1 MSQKIRKCYILHM
14 QTLQKMTQ
22 GKTKLLCKTATVH
35 CVMEKDKIRAVK
47 KACML
52 SGSYCVPLAGMSMYF
67 HIKQLKSGLGTYFSS
82 HSDITPIECSVTNR
96 VVVVVDFFFF
106 FLISNWKA
114 PGFHTT

>member
-35 CVMEKDKIRAVK
+35 CVMEKDKIHAVK

-52 SGSYCVPLAGMSMYF
+52 SGSYCVPLAGHEYVF
-67 HIKQLKSGLGTYFSS
+67 PYKTAEIWFRNIFQQPFGYY
-82 HSDITPIECSVTNR
+82 TN
-96 VVVVVDFFFF
+96 
-106 FLISNWKA
+106 
-114 PGFHTT
+114 